1 MAKALTLEPGTREF
15 DRRAREGNLVPV
27 SCEVVADLDTPI
39 SAYLRLRDLPQP
51 FLLESVEGGEKL
63 ARYSFL
69 GAQPRLTLKAFPTH
83 VEVAEGGATQRITQD
98 PLETARAIL
107 QRYRP
112 VVDPSLPRFYGGLV
126 GWFGY
131 DLIRTI
137 EHLPNRP
144 PDDRGLPICSLQLAD
159 AVMTSDHLR
168 HRVRIVAHA
177 FVEEGRERAYRGGRT
192 RIEGRLDRLRRP
204 PPA

>member
-1 MAKALTLEPGTREF
+1 MTRALTLEPGTREF

-83 VEVAEGGATQRITQD
+83 VEVAEGHATRRSALD
-98 PLETARAIL
+98 PLEAARAIL
-107 QRYRP
+107 QKYRP

-126 GWFGY
+126 GWFLIKPVNAALAPEVPVGVRPRY
-131 DLIRTI
+131 NHRNALRPGLFPRREVDDLGPVAVG
-137 EHLPNRP
+137 LRP
-144 PDDRGLPICSLQLAD
+144 PQVHPQQHIDPIL
-159 AVMTSDHLR
+159 
-168 HRVRIVAHA
+168 
-177 FVEEGRERAYRGGRT
+177 
-192 RIEGRLDRLRRP
+192 
-204 PPA
+204 